1 MFGFEHLG
9 CRKIKPFRNTHRLFS
24 SEAFRV
30 FAALRS
36 VQVWL
41 LVDGFISV
49 LVHLSISC
57 QGEGKILRTI
67 TTLELRPNLHQN
79 THKERG
85 KRYHVKVPW
94 ADLMWLD
101 FRPRFVKC
109 DQHSYSWSVCNQVRP
124 CDQQIKIYSCLQPAV
139 CWQHKHSL
147 SWSQIPFFNTTFSN

>member
-1 MFGFEHLG
+1 MFGFEHPG
-9 CRKIKPFRNTHRLFS
+9 FRKMKLFRNTHRLFS

-67 TTLELRPNLHQN
+67 TT
-79 THKERG
+79 
-85 KRYHVKVPW
+85 
-94 ADLMWLD
+94 
-101 FRPRFVKC
+101 
-109 DQHSYSWSVCNQVRP
+109 
-124 CDQQIKIYSCLQPAV
+124 
-139 CWQHKHSL
+139 
-147 SWSQIPFFNTTFSN
+147 